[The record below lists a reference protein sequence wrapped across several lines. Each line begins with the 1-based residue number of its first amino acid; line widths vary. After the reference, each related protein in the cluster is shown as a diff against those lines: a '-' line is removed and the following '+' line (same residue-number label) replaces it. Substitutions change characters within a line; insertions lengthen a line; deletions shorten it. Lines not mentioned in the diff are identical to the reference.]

1 MKRPLTLGRRE
12 LLALCG
18 FAMGCS
24 SDPDDPGVV
33 CEAKALGGDLT
44 FASTRDPNG
53 PEATLA
59 LTIADRYIAA
69 HPATEA
75 KWDWEDAVLM
85 VGMIEL
91 YRLTGETR
99 IRDYYKAYIDRWVAA
114 GYDTLVVSSDR
125 CPTAAS
131 ALALYRETCDP
142 AYRAVV
148 ERVLRYLDDE
158 ALRTAEGGL
167 NHLGT
172 QDLFGISLWLDSLFM
187 FGVVLTAWGE
197 FTGEVVPLDA
207 LAEQYRIFIDA
218 LQDDGGWMVHAHD
231 WPVSAQTPDVYWARG
246 NAWVTAAGYDYL
258 RVRMDR
264 GERDEVV
271 EAALAK
277 QVQAILA
284 AQDPT
289 TGLWWTIVNRPGE
302 TYLETSASALFCA
315 GMARGHRLGLLGDEV
330 LPAIEAGMVGVESQI
345 TPEGSVEGISG
356 PTTVGEFDD
365 YAAVPVE
372 ADIPY
377 GVGAVLIS
385 LVETSGLF

>member
-1 MKRPLTLGRRE
+1 MRAPSTLARRE

-18 FAMGCS
+18 LAMGCS
-24 SDPDDPGVV
+24 SDPEEPGIVCTAEAMGSDP
-33 CEAKALGGDLT
+33 A
-44 FASTRDPNG
+44 FAAARDPNG
-53 PEATLA
+53 ENATLA

-85 VGMIEL
+85 VGMVEL
-91 YRLTGETR
+91 YRLTGEAR
-99 IRDYYKAYIDRWVAA
+99 IRAYYEAYIDRWVAA

-131 ALALYRETCDP
+131 ALALYRDTCDP

-148 ERVLRYLDDE
+148 ERVLRYIDDE

-172 QDLFGISLWLDSLFM
+172 QDIFGISLWLDSLFM
-187 FGVVLTAWGE
+187 FGVVLAGWGE
-197 FTGEVVPLDA
+197 LTGDVAPLDE
-207 LAEQYRIFIDA
+207 LAKQYRIFIDK
-218 LQDDGGWMVHAHD
+218 LQDEGGWMVHAHD
-231 WPVSAQTPDVYWARG
+231 WPVSPQTPDVFWARG

-271 EAALAK
+271 ASALAK

-284 AQDPT
+284 DQDPT
-289 TGLWWTIVNRPGE
+289 TGLWWTVVNRPGE

-330 LPAIEAGMVGVESQI
+330 LPAIRAGMAGVATQI
-345 TPEGSVEGISG
+345 TAEGSVEGISG
-356 PTTVGEFDD
+356 PTTVGDFDD
-365 YAAVPVE
+365 YAAVPVD